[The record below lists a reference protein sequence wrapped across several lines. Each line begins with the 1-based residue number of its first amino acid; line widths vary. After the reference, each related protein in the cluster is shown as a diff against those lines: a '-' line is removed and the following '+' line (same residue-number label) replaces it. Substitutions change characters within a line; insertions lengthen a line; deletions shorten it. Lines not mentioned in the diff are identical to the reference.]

1 MCLRGKDLM
10 FRQSALAIFGT
21 TVTTTAM
28 LAAPVGAVSLQSLID
43 SDGTLTAAGHEFSG
57 FFCDISFEGE
67 PTSPGSCDE
76 IEVITLGEGI
86 KFQADFFAGENTFI
100 DVLLGYT
107 VESLAPEGMIEGIG
121 LAFDGGF
128 TGDGLATVVETI
140 SDPDNDDEIV
150 AQFSVSNSDELTD
163 LSDPD
168 FEPDSQGDFD
178 FIRPVKRAE
187 VTKDIFLT
195 AFDGTASISMITQT
209 YDDEVVPE
217 PGTISGLIALGLFGT
232 ASFWRKQRQQN
243 KP

>member
-1 MCLRGKDLM
+1 M
-10 FRQSALAIFGT
+10 FRQSALTIFGT
-21 TVTTTAM
+21 AVTTTAM

-43 SDGTLTAAGHEFSG
+43 SNGTLTAAGHEFSG
-57 FFCDISFEGE
+57 FFCDIVFAGDE
-67 PTSPGSCDE
+67 TSPESCDD

-86 KFQADFFAGENTFI
+86 KFQADFFAGQNAFI

-107 VESLAPEGMIEGIG
+107 VESLDPNGMIDSIGI
-121 LAFDGGF
+121 AFDGGF
-128 TGDGLATVVETI
+128 TGDGLAAVVETI
-140 SDPDNDDEIV
+140 SDPDSDDEIV

-168 FEPDSQGDFD
+168 FEPDLQGDFD
-178 FIRPVKRAE
+178 FLRPVKRAE
-187 VTKDIFLT
+187 VSKDIFLT

-209 YDDEVVPE
+209 YDEEVVPE
-217 PGTISGLIALGLFGT
+217 PGTVSGLIALGLVGT